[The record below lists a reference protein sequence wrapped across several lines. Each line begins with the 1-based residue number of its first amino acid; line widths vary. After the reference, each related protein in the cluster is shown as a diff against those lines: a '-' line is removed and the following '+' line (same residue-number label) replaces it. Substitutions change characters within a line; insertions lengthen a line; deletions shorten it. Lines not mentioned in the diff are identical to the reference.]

1 MKKITKNIIYF
12 KGLTAF
18 LKTAKARCKPCYKGW
33 ARKDNKHMTITKYK
47 LKKLLDKAKD
57 LQEQLA
63 NFEDKIIRLN
73 ESVNELQKDLYEFE
87 DKANQERNVT
97 KW

>member
-1 MKKITKNIIYF
+1 MI
-12 KGLTAF
+12 
-18 LKTAKARCKPCYKGW
+18 
-33 ARKDNKHMTITKYK
+33 ITKYK

-63 NFEDKIIRLN
+63 NYEDKIIRLN
-73 ESVNELQKDLYEFE
+73 ESVIELQKYLREFE
-87 DKANQERNVT
+87 VEANEERNVT

>member
-1 MKKITKNIIYF
+1 MI
-12 KGLTAF
+12 
-18 LKTAKARCKPCYKGW
+18 
-33 ARKDNKHMTITKYK
+33 ITKYK

-63 NFEDKIIRLN
+63 NFEDTLIMLN
-73 ESVNELQKDLYEFE
+73 ESVKELQKDLYEFE

>member
-1 MKKITKNIIYF
+1 
-12 KGLTAF
+12 
-18 LKTAKARCKPCYKGW
+18 
-33 ARKDNKHMTITKYK
+33 MTITKYK

-63 NFEDKIIRLN
+63 NFEDTLIMLN
-73 ESVNELQKDLYEFE
+73 ESVKELQKDLREFE
-87 DKANQERNVT
+87 EKANEERNVT

>member
-1 MKKITKNIIYF
+1 
-12 KGLTAF
+12 
-18 LKTAKARCKPCYKGW
+18 
-33 ARKDNKHMTITKYK
+33 MTITKYK

-73 ESVNELQKDLYEFE
+73 ESVNELQKDLHEFE
-87 DKANQERNVT
+87 EKANEERNVT

>member
-1 MKKITKNIIYF
+1 MI
-12 KGLTAF
+12 
-18 LKTAKARCKPCYKGW
+18 
-33 ARKDNKHMTITKYK
+33 ITKYK

-63 NFEDKIIRLN
+63 NFEYKIIRLN
-73 ESVNELQKDLYEFE
+73 ESVNELQKDLLEFE
-87 DKANQERNVT
+87 EKANEERNVT

>member
-1 MKKITKNIIYF
+1 
-12 KGLTAF
+12 
-18 LKTAKARCKPCYKGW
+18 
-33 ARKDNKHMTITKYK
+33 MTITKYK

-73 ESVNELQKDLYEFE
+73 ESVNELQKDLHEFA

>member
-1 MKKITKNIIYF
+1 
-12 KGLTAF
+12 
-18 LKTAKARCKPCYKGW
+18 
-33 ARKDNKHMTITKYK
+33 MTITKYK

-73 ESVNELQKDLYEFE
+73 ESVNELQKDLYEFA

>member
-1 MKKITKNIIYF
+1 MI
-12 KGLTAF
+12 
-18 LKTAKARCKPCYKGW
+18 
-33 ARKDNKHMTITKYK
+33 ITKYK

-63 NFEDKIIRLN
+63 NFEGKIIRLN
-73 ESVNELQKDLYEFE
+73 ESVNELQKDLHEFE
-87 DKANQERNVT
+87 EKANEERNVT

>member
-1 MKKITKNIIYF
+1 
-12 KGLTAF
+12 
-18 LKTAKARCKPCYKGW
+18 
-33 ARKDNKHMTITKYK
+33 MTITKYK

-63 NFEDKIIRLN
+63 NFEDTLIMLN
-73 ESVNELQKDLYEFE
+73 ESVKELQKDLYEFE
-87 DKANQERNVT
+87 DKANEERNVT

>member
-1 MKKITKNIIYF
+1 
-12 KGLTAF
+12 
-18 LKTAKARCKPCYKGW
+18 
-33 ARKDNKHMTITKYK
+33 MTITKYK

-63 NFEDKIIRLN
+63 NFEDTLIMLN
-73 ESVNELQKDLYEFE
+73 ESVNELQKDLREFE
-87 DKANQERNVT
+87 EKANEERNVT

>member
-1 MKKITKNIIYF
+1 MQLNTYRRIIINR
-12 KGLTAF
+12 KGRRPHVVKERA
-18 LKTAKARCKPCYKGW
+18 
-33 ARKDNKHMTITKYK
+33 KHMTITKYK

-73 ESVNELQKDLYEFE
+73 ESVNELQKDLHEFE
-87 DKANQERNVT
+87 DKANEERNVA

>member
-1 MKKITKNIIYF
+1 
-12 KGLTAF
+12 
-18 LKTAKARCKPCYKGW
+18 
-33 ARKDNKHMTITKYK
+33 MTITKYK

-63 NFEDKIIRLN
+63 NFEYKIIGLN
-73 ESVNELQKDLYEFE
+73 ESVNELQKDLHEFE
-87 DKANQERNVT
+87 EKANEERNVT

>member
-1 MKKITKNIIYF
+1 MI
-12 KGLTAF
+12 
-18 LKTAKARCKPCYKGW
+18 
-33 ARKDNKHMTITKYK
+33 ITKYK

-57 LQEQLA
+57 LQEQLT

-73 ESVNELQKDLYEFE
+73 ESVNELQKDLHEFE
-87 DKANQERNVT
+87 DKANEERNVT